1 MKELMQSLNFQST
14 QKKTG
19 CSQSLFLI
27 KLQLLYKP
35 PTLSY
40 WDFLKTSKVFM
51 IYTLG
56 YQPPVYL
63 KIEYDIFQKNVVIS
77 IDEFWNI
84 INLIK
89 HNAPIM

>member
-1 MKELMQSLNFQST
+1 
-14 QKKTG
+14 
-19 CSQSLFLI
+19 
-27 KLQLLYKP
+27 
-35 PTLSY
+35 
-40 WDFLKTSKVFM
+40 M

-63 KIEYDIFQKNVVIS
+63 KIEYDIFQKNVEIS